1 MHNGRRYP
9 EDIYD
14 RTWNSYF
21 DKELWAE
28 VTTNLT
34 VNVDKSNE
42 LPHGVMATGATPLN
56 EKDALNMTWDV
67 EPPTAKS
74 YIYMYFAELKTLRAN
89 DTREFNMTQ
98 NGKYLSGPYSPIPLE
113 AQTITAEEQQCDEGA
128 CLLQLVKTLNS
139 SLPPLLN
146 AMEIFTVID
155 FPQMETN
162 DDDGM

>member
-14 RTWNSYF
+14 RTWNPHF
-21 DKELWAE
+21 DEESWAE

-34 VNVDKSNE
+34 LNVDKSYE

-56 EKDALNMTWDV
+56 EKETLNMKWDV

-89 DTREFNMTQ
+89 DTREFNMTL
-98 NGKYLSGPYSPIPLE
+98 NGEYKYGPYSPIPLE